1 MRPVIS
7 FVDIEDDWEIEYLRN
22 ALNQTCSIN
31 NFKETADLVLDKLR
45 DTTVLS
51 TFINSRIDKKV
62 IDSLPNLKY
71 ITTRSTGFDHI
82 DVGHA
87 RSKGIVVSNVPT
99 YGENTVAEHTFAL
112 ILSLA
117 RNLKKAHF
125 KVNEGDFLIKG
136 LMGFDLRGKT
146 IGVVGTGHI
155 GLRVIKMAV
164 GFSMKALAFDPAEK
178 SFLSEVLGFRYV
190 DFETLL
196 KESDI
201 ITLHAPYNEK
211 THHMINE
218 KNIGLIK
225 RGALLINTARG
236 GLVDTV
242 ALARALDEKILAGAG
257 LDVLE
262 GEEIILEEK
271 QILMRKKN
279 DLYNPE
285 KLQLTLRNCF
295 LLQRENVVFTPHIGF
310 YSKEA
315 LQRILDTTVDN
326 VLNFISGT
334 PANILPSGRSQSG

>member
-1 MRPVIS
+1 MKHVVS
-7 FVDIEDDWEIEYLRN
+7 FVDIEEPWEAEYLRN
-22 ALNQTCSIN
+22 ALNKIVSVKT
-31 NFKETADLVLDKLR
+31 FKETADLVTGEIE
-45 DTTVLS
+45 DTTIIS
-51 TFINSRIDKKV
+51 PFINSRINKPV
-62 IDSLPNLKY
+62 IDSMPNLKY

-82 DVGHA
+82 DTEYA
-87 RSKGIVVSNVPT
+87 KSKGISTSNVPT

-112 ILSLA
+112 ILSIA

-125 KVNEGDFLIKG
+125 KASEGDFLIKG

-164 GFSMKALAFDPAEK
+164 GFSMNVLAFDPMQNT
-178 SFLSEVLGFRYV
+178 FLSEVLGFKYV

-201 ITLHAPYNEK
+201 ITLHAPYNK
-211 THHMINE
+211 RTHHLINE
-218 KNIGLIK
+218 NNISLIK
-225 RGALLINTARG
+225 KGAILINTARG
-236 GLVDTV
+236 SLVDTI
-242 ALARALDEKILAGAG
+242 ALAKALDDGILAGAG

-271 QILMRKKN
+271 QLLLRRKKE
-279 DLYNPE
+279 LYDPQ

-315 LQRILDTTVDN
+315 LKRILDTTISN
-326 VLNFISGT
+326 VTSFINETYINVVG
-334 PANILPSGRSQSG
+334 